1 MFALALEILGKVA
14 ARGPGSHVHVQQED
28 LQEEEG
34 RRHRLHHDGG
44 PRAAVHVDETPKLMC
59 CIIVFPHFVISL
71 TRESSSQPVT

>member
-28 LQEEEG
+28 LQAEEG
-34 RRHRLHHDGG
+34 RHHRLHPDGG

-59 CIIVFPHFVISL
+59 CIIVCFL
-71 TRESSSQPVT
+71 TL